1 MTTRRLRGARVA
13 VLDFETTS
21 PDPLATHPVQVA
33 IAHLDLGVTEPVL
46 AFQSLIRPPCAIPA
60 EATAI
65 HGISDFH
72 VKDAP
77 TWEDVEDDIAVALAG
92 RVLAAYNLPFDW
104 QILHR
109 MDPLCAPFGH
119 LDPLVWVKAISK
131 YEKGKRLSDEC
142 ARRGIPLAAHD
153 AGADALATAHLLPLL
168 LRDLV
173 RGRERLDK
181 YGRAQKDGPWCSV
194 DDVSTVEGIWSWTT
208 ATALEQ
214 ERDFA
219 AYRKSQ
225 GQEAPSLS
233 YHTLLG
239 VPHVEH

>member
-1 MTTRRLRGARVA
+1 MTRPLRGARVA
-13 VLDFETTS
+13 IFDFETTGA
-21 PDPLATHPVQVA
+21 DPATCHPVQVA
-33 IAHLDLGVTEPVL
+33 IAHCDLGVTEPVL

-60 EATAI
+60 EATAV
-65 HGISDFH
+65 HGISDLD
-72 VKDAP
+72 VQDAP
-77 TWEDVEDDIAVALAG
+77 AWDDIEEEVFNATAG
-92 RVLAAYNLPFDW
+92 RILCAYNLPFDW
-104 QILHR
+104 QILAR
-109 MDPLCAPFGH
+109 LDPLPRPFFG

-131 YEKGKRLSDEC
+131 YEKGKKLSDEC

-153 AGADALATAHLLPLL
+153 AGADAIATAQLLPLL

-173 RGRERLDK
+173 RGRERLDT

-219 AYRKSQ
+219 AYRKRE